1 MIRVFCKNTGT
12 FKEFQ
17 EGTMLLEMIDEFD
30 FEKPYPIIAALVNN
44 VPQGLK
50 FRSST
55 IGISSSSIIVLISEE
70 MFTAVHFVSFFIR
83 RLWIS
88 SLTAR

>member
-30 FEKPYPIIAALVNN
+30 FGKPYPIIAALVTMSLRDLSS
-44 VPQGLK
+44 G
-50 FRSST
+50 SST

-83 RLWIS
+83 RLWTS

>member
-50 FRSST
+50 FRVFNNRD
-55 IGISSSSIIVLISEE
+55 IE
-70 MFTAVHFVSFFIR
+70 FID
-83 RLWIS
+83 
-88 SLTAR
+88 

>member
-50 FRSST
+50 FR
-55 IGISSSSIIVLISEE
+55 VL
-70 MFTAVHFVSFFIR
+70 FTAVHFVSFFIR
-83 RLWIS
+83 RLWTS

>member
-44 VPQGLK
+44 VP
-50 FRSST
+50 FRDT
-55 IGISSSSIIVLISEE
+55 CKLPWHNVI
-70 MFTAVHFVSFFIR
+70 
-83 RLWIS
+83 
-88 SLTAR
+88 

>member
-44 VPQGLK
+44 VPDRK
-50 FRSST
+50 S
-55 IGISSSSIIVLISEE
+55 V
-70 MFTAVHFVSFFIR
+70 V
-83 RLWIS
+83 
-88 SLTAR
+88 